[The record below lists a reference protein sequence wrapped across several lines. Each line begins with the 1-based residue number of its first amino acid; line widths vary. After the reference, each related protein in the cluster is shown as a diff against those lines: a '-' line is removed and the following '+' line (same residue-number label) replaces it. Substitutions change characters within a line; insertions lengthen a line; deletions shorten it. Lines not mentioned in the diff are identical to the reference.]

1 MDMRDLKKGATLDD
15 IDNRLESL
23 VIVME
28 DIRDI
33 LKAKYGDALKK
44 EAEKTKV
51 SAPRTKK

>member
-1 MDMRDLKKGATLDD
+1 MRDLKKGATLDD